1 MNKYFR
7 KLINLYL
14 YKSDILLW
22 WTTNLTNVFV
32 LFAGIFYEFRY
43 SRAWNIRTIQSSF
56 SFLIETQNIAFVMIF
71 TSAIY

>member
-32 LFAGIFYEFRY
+32 LFAGIFYEYRY
-43 SRAWNIRTIQSSF
+43 SRAWNNRTITNKTF
-56 SFLIETQNIAFVMIF
+56 IF
-71 TSAIY
+71 IPDPNKKKYHSL

>member
-7 KLINLYL
+7 RLINLYL

-32 LFAGIFYEFRY
+32 SFAGIFYGYRY
-43 SRAWNIRTIQSSF
+43 SRASNHSSF
-56 SFLIETQNIAFVMIF
+56 SFLIETQNIAFVIIF

>member
-32 LFAGIFYEFRY
+32 LFAGIFYEYRY
-43 SRAWNIRTIQSSF
+43 SRARKIQSSF
-56 SFLIETQNIAFVMIF
+56 SFLIETHNIAFVIIF

>member
-7 KLINLYL
+7 RLINLYL

-32 LFAGIFYEFRY
+32 SFAGIFYGYRY
-43 SRAWNIRTIQSSF
+43 SRASNNRTVSN
-56 SFLIETQNIAFVMIF
+56 FLIETQNIAFVIIF

>member
-32 LFAGIFYEFRY
+32 LFAGISYEFRY
-43 SRAWNIRTIQSSF
+43 SRAWNNRTI
-56 SFLIETQNIAFVMIF
+56 LITNKTFIF
-71 TSAIY
+71 IPDPNKKNHSL

>member
-7 KLINLYL
+7 RLINLYL

-32 LFAGIFYEFRY
+32 SFAGIFYGYRY
-43 SRAWNIRTIQSSF
+43 SRTSDSF
-56 SFLIETQNIAFVMIF
+56 PFLIETQNIAFVIIF

>member
-7 KLINLYL
+7 KIINLFS

-32 LFAGIFYEFRY
+32 SFAGIFYGYRY
-43 SRAWNIRTIQSSF
+43 SRASNF
-56 SFLIETQNIAFVMIF
+56 SVLIETQNIAFVIIF